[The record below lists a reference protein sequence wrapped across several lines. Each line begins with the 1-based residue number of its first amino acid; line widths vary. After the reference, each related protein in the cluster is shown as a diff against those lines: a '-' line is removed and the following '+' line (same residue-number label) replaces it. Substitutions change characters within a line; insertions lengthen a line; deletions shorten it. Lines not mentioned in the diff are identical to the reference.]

1 VPAPQAAATAASAY
15 FGAVTH
21 LLLGEPSGER
31 AGAWE
36 DPRWRDHLVAT
47 YRSERARP
55 NQQWLLVD
63 PARQALAY
71 AVADSA
77 GPLSSSEVS
86 AVLER
91 HGTPNAH
98 GRLHQYT
105 AKPEEADAVQS
116 TCWSWPPTVIRHY
129 LTGRSWVAEPRRCP
143 RCGRPAEL
151 VVNVPELPFRCMCV
165 CGGAAGPAW
174 RSPRPE
180 DLPTA
185 GHPPRLA
192 TAVRRGRPGGGS
204 ARRGPTELAELLTGW
219 SLLAAARPAPA
230 FTGHAEL
237 RMLAVGA
244 AENARSPCIP
254 TEPVAKWGLWR
265 QPVTS

>member
-1 VPAPQAAATAASAY
+1 MPAPQAAATAASAY

-165 CGGAAGPAW
+165 CGGAPGLPG
-174 RSPRPE
+174 
-180 DLPTA
+180 DLLVPKTYQ
-185 GHPPRLA
+185 
-192 TAVRRGRPGGGS
+192 
-204 ARRGPTELAELLTGW
+204 
-219 SLLAAARPAPA
+219 LLAIPRGWLPPYAEAVQAA
-230 FTGHAEL
+230 
-237 RMLAVGA
+237 A
-244 AENARSPCIP
+244 ALVEDPLSWLNF
-254 TEPVAKWGLWR
+254 
-265 QPVTS
+265 